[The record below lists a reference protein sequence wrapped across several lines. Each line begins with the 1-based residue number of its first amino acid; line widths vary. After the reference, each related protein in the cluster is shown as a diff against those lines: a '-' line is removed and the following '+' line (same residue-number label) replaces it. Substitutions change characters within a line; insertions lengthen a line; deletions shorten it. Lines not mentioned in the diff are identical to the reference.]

1 MTTPGTSLG
10 DRAPVEPVPR
20 SPRPTERSDSRVGVV
35 EWLGRFAPLAFL
47 LLLVVVLS
55 ILEPRFLTERNLFN
69 VMRQISFIG
78 ILAVGMTFV
87 ILTAGIDLSVG
98 SLLAFC
104 GIVCA
109 SMAKGSRSLLQ
120 GSAEDSGGV
129 RVLYAALAAIG
140 VGLAI
145 GLLHGFLIGQ
155 LRIPAF
161 IVTLGGL
168 GAWRGATLV
177 WSDGQPISSFSDDFQ
192 FWGQGF
198 FGRVPV
204 PVVFFLAFVL
214 IGHVILKY
222 TQYGRWIYAL
232 GGNPEA
238 ARLSGLNTT
247 ALTVSVYAISG
258 ICAGLAGFLLTS
270 RLGSAEQ
277 VAGQNYELRAIAA
290 VVIGGTSLF
299 GGAGGVIG
307 TFIGAM
313 LIGVLD
319 NGLVILGVSPN
330 YQPIVVGAIIVLS
343 VFVDQLAK
351 QRRR

>member
-1 MTTPGTSLG
+1 MSTGQIRSEGAL
-10 DRAPVEPVPR
+10 REPVSVDPPPIGR
-20 SPRPTERSDSRVGVV
+20 RERRVDAV
-35 EWLGRFAPLAFL
+35 ELVGRFAPLAFL

-55 ILEPRFLTERNLFN
+55 LLEPRFLTERNLFN

-98 SLLAFC
+98 SLLAFT

-109 SMAKGSRSLLQ
+109 STAKGSRSLLQ
-120 GSAEDSGGV
+120 GSAQDEGGA

-145 GLLHGFLIGQ
+145 GLLHGLLIGK
-155 LRIPAF
+155 LGIPAF

-177 WSDGQPISSFSDDFQ
+177 WSDGQPISSFSEDFT

-198 FGRVPV
+198 VGRIPV
-204 PVVFFLAFVL
+204 PVLFFLAFVA
-214 IGHVILKY
+214 IGHVVLRY

-238 ARLSGLNTT
+238 ARLSGLSTT
-247 ALTVSVYAISG
+247 ALTVSVYVISG
-258 ICAGLAGFLLTS
+258 FCAGLAGFLLTS
-270 RLGSAEQ
+270 RLDSAEQ

-307 TFIGAM
+307 TLIGAM

-343 VFVDQLAK
+343 VFVDQVAK